1 MKILDLALKDLR
13 QMLYD
18 KNSALF
24 LVAMPI
30 VFTLFMGF
38 AYRSGDNGE
47 VENHRIP
54 LAWVEDGSS
63 GEMSNLLYTH
73 LETSDTIEIARMDSD
88 TAQTA
93 LQGGKVAG
101 ILIIPSDFERKVLE
115 NQIPQITLV
124 SDTASITAQSLNQL
138 LRAPISQ
145 LMSTFEI
152 GHMSVES
159 LDDPLEFNPT
169 INLAWEKWK
178 TNNLETL
185 VKMEKAVSQPE
196 VSWFGDNP
204 YNQASPGIIVQF
216 AIIGLV
222 TSAQVL
228 VQERKTRTLQRLMT
242 TSMRPWQII
251 AGHMLAMFAIVFLQT
266 ALMVIFGQFI
276 LKVNYLRVPFGTLL
290 IAISLGLWVASMG
303 LLIGTLAKSDN
314 QVVLYSMLAMFVFS
328 ALGGTWFPL
337 EGAGGAFASIG
348 KLLPSSWAMIGLQ
361 NILIRGLG
369 MTSIWQPVAILL
381 AYALGFFTLA
391 VWRFRKTE
399 M

>member
-1 MKILDLALKDLR
+1 MKILDLVLKDLR

-47 VENHRIP
+47 VENQRIP
-54 LAWVEDGSS
+54 LAWVEEEPVSMMSS
-63 GEMSNLLYTH
+63 MLYTH
-73 LETSDTIEIARMDSD
+73 LEKAESIEITPMENDA
-88 TAQTA
+88 AQSA
-93 LQGGKVAG
+93 MQSGKVAG
-101 ILIIPSDFERKVLE
+101 ILIIPSDFDIKVQL
-115 NQIPQITLV
+115 NQNPQLTLV
-124 SDTASITAQSLNQL
+124 TDITSTTGQSLYQL
-138 LRAPISQ
+138 LRVPVSQ

-152 GHMSVES
+152 GHMSVAS
-159 LDDPLEFNPT
+159 LEDPSEFIPT
-169 INLAWEKWK
+169 VNLAWEKWT
-178 TNNLETL
+178 TNNLDSL
-185 VKMEKAVSQPE
+185 VRVEQAVGQQAE
-196 VSWFGDNP
+196 SWFGDNP

-251 AGHMLAMFAIVFLQT
+251 AGHMLAMFVIVFLQT
-266 ALMVIFGQFI
+266 ALMVIFGQFV
-276 LKVNYLRVPFGTLL
+276 LNVNYLRVPFGTLL
-290 IAISLGLWVASMG
+290 IAVSLGLWVASMG

-337 EGAGGAFASIG
+337 EGAGGTFATIA

-361 NILIRGLG
+361 NILIRGLDLG
-369 MTSIWQPVAILL
+369 SLWQPAAILL
-381 AYALGFFTLA
+381 AYALGFFVLA
-391 VWRFRKTE
+391 VWRFKKAE